1 MFISGQV
8 LDWSYYT
15 ENGSGLSD
23 DEENEIVWRAHEIWR
38 HARSL
43 ISKDCSEFALSDAVS
58 NLKRAVNHRLQ
69 ALSQAYSFDALPFPS
84 RKQTLEKF
92 QFYGI
97 IRPALLKELFL
108 VRNAIEHQDATPPN
122 VAQCSTYV
130 DFVWY
135 FLKSTDSLLLMK
147 VEDVIFWSPPDGQ
160 YSLRFIPK
168 FDGSWNV
175 VIKGELPPEYILA
188 CAQPGALNIDE
199 SSYERP
205 ARTHSS
211 VYGRW
216 NPADAQLTD
225 FARKYFELSGYW
237 WEDHA

>member
-1 MFISGQV
+1 MFISGRI
-8 LDWSYYT
+8 LDWKYYT
-15 ENGSGLSD
+15 ENGSGLSY

-38 HARSL
+38 HASSL
-43 ISKDCSEFALSDAVS
+43 IAKDCSEFALSDAIS

-69 ALSQAYSFDALPFPS
+69 ALSQAYSFDALPFS
-84 RKQTLEKF
+84 NRKQTLEKF

-108 VRNAIEHQDATPPN
+108 VRNAIEHQDAGPPS

-147 VEDVIFWSPPDGQ
+147 VEDVIFWSSDEQ
-160 YSLRFIPK
+160 YSLTFKPK
-168 FDGSWNV
+168 FDGAWKV
-175 VIKGELPPEYILA
+175 TIKGELPAEDILA
-188 CAQPGALNIDE
+188 CAQPGALNVEE
-199 SSYERP
+199 SCDRP
-205 ARTHSS
+205 AYIHSS
-211 VYGRW
+211 IYGRW
-216 NPADAQLTD
+216 NPTDAQLSD

>member
-1 MFISGQV
+1 MFISERV
-8 LDWSYYT
+8 LDWNYYT
-15 ENGSGLSD
+15 ENSSGISH

-38 HARSL
+38 YASSL
-43 ISKDCSEFALSDAVS
+43 ISRDCSEFALCDVIA

-69 ALSQAYSFDALPFPS
+69 ALSHAYAFDALPFPN

-108 VRNAIEHQDATPPN
+108 VRNAIEHQNADPPN
-122 VAQCSTYV
+122 LTQCSTYI

-147 VEDVIFWSPPDGQ
+147 VEDVIFWSPPDGE
-160 YSLRFIPK
+160 YSLTFHPK

-175 VIKGELPPEYILA
+175 LVKGELPSEDVLSS
-188 CAQPGALNIDE
+188 AQPGSLTIDE
-199 SSYERP
+199 SYKRP
-205 ARTHSS
+205 AYIHSS

-216 NPADAQLTD
+216 NPTAAQLTA

-237 WEDHA
+237 WEDHS